1 MPHSTP
7 ARPWFRTALLLY
19 GALNA
24 ILYAGLL
31 PLWDGFDEPFHYG
44 YVQYLRAHG
53 SLPVLGRAVLS
64 GEIVQSLDLVPASYA
79 VQLNLRRGV
88 TFDTYFALPQA
99 RRTELRRELEQID
112 ARTAFAPSQSPNY
125 EAHQAP
131 LAYLLLAPFDAVWSH
146 APLTVRILR
155 LRLIGAQLSVL
166 LLWLATF
173 RLARRMGLPESIPL
187 CVMFLVFSS
196 QMFYATICHVA
207 NDWLAVPLLTLLLG
221 EAISLYLQPKAAT
234 SIRLALWLA
243 AGLLTKAY
251 FLSAVPLVFALVALC
266 SLRRRL
272 PWRHAAACIVLS
284 SGIAAPWYARNLLLY
299 RNFTGMQETAG
310 AGPLRPTRRRRRA
323 HSVVA
328 GRAVHRA
335 HQFMDGEQLPLPVQL
350 QDHQPHAG
358 PAAGRRLPIR
368 GTRRAPPAA
377 LSRAFAAG
385 RCAVLRRGTDLFH
398 RTDVLVHPWSGNF
411 PGAVVRPA
419 PIGAGPVPAVHRV
432 VGTRTTGKPASPGHS
447 LGLDLCDRRHLR
459 GEADSLLRRIH
470 QQPGTPGRSA
480 GLVGAAIRRL
490 LRRFGHRRLA
500 PAGRVAAHDG
510 GRCDSSRCTGGG
522 PVCNF
527 FLPPSP
533 FRWTLKV

>member
-1 MPHSTP
+1 MPLSTP
-7 ARPWFRTALLLY
+7 ARPWFRIALLVY

-24 ILYAGLL
+24 TLYVGLL

-53 SLPVLGRAVLS
+53 SLPVLGRTVLS

-146 APLTVRILR
+146 APLTVRVLR

-266 SLRRRL
+266 SLRRKL
-272 PWRHAAACIVLS
+272 PWRHAAACMVLS
-284 SGIAAPWYARNLLLY
+284 LGIAAPWYARNLFLY
-299 RNFTGMQETAG
+299 RNLTGMQETAG
-310 AGPLRPTRRRRRA
+310 GAPFAQLAGVAAHIPWLRAALFTARTSLWTGNNSLFLFSSKTVSLMLGLLLAAACLYGVHAVRHRLPCSERPLL
-323 HSVVA
+323 A
-328 GRAVHRA
+328 GVLC
-335 HQFMDGEQLPLPVQL
+335 F
-350 QDHQPHAG
+350 
-358 PAAGRRLPIR
+358 AAGLIYSTVLTSWSTHGAGISPAPWYVQPLLAPGLCLLFIGLLELERPGSLFRLAILWVWTYVIAATYVAKLIPFYAGFTSSQAR
-368 GTRRAPPAA
+368 LADLPGWWGRLFAGSYGSLGTAALLPPAA
-377 LSRAFAAG
+377 LLLMTA
-385 RCAVLRRGTDLFH
+385 
-398 RTDVLVHPWSGNF
+398 
-411 PGAVVRPA
+411 AVVIA
-419 PIGAGPVPAVHRV
+419 AV
-432 VGTRTTGKPASPGHS
+432 A
-447 LGLDLCDRRHLR
+447 L
-459 GEADSLLRRIH
+459 
-470 QQPGTPGRSA
+470 
-480 GLVGAAIRRL
+480 AAALSVISSCP
-490 LRRFGHRRLA
+490 LRRFVGH
-500 PAGRVAAHDG
+500 
-510 GRCDSSRCTGGG
+510 
-522 PVCNF
+522 
-527 FLPPSP
+527 
-533 FRWTLKV
+533 